1 MAYERPRQPMFL
13 PGSFSPRKT
22 YSEEK
27 AGQIDEEISRVV
39 EEAHQRVRGILGAH
53 RNVLDDLAHLLS
65 QREIVQGEE
74 LRKMLG
80 KIPAEKLP
88 VPQVS

>member
-1 MAYERPRQPMFL
+1 MGPRPVYAGLRGELIKYE
-13 PGSFSPRKT
+13 
-22 YSEEK
+22 E
-27 AGQIDEEISRVV
+27 V
-39 EEAHQRVRGILGAH
+39 EYAAR
-53 RNVLDDLAHLLS
+53 S

-74 LRKMLG
+74 LSKMLG